1 MRDIRRAV
9 TAMRRAGLETEA
21 LDLDVRLDTLLS
33 SVVADV
39 EFEPVQAACVAPPA
53 SEAAAAPLKTAA

>member
-1 MRDIRRAV
+1 
-9 TAMRRAGLETEA
+9 MRRAGLETEA